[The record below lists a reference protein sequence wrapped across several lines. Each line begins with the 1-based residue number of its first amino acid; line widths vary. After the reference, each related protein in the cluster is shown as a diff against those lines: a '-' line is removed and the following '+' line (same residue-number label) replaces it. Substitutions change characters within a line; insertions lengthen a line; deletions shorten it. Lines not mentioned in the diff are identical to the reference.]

1 MKRYKAG
8 QFAITYQTRMMKK
21 IAQLAGGKEQ
31 LLQWIQENLGLG
43 KASAYRRLNGETL
56 FNLEEIVMIIQGFK
70 IPVTELFESHESVQ
84 YFYLKNIQPN
94 CYEDWFV
101 GFEKDFAGL
110 SSQPNP
116 ILQYTSTETPIF
128 YYFHFDEIAHFKF
141 YIWAKTIWGI
151 EELKDKPFSV
161 NDPMWNDNIKTLK
174 DNFLAR
180 YTQIPSIEYWT
191 PNCLSTNL
199 SQIQYF
205 LESYLFEDRS
215 VSLLLC
221 EQLRAMLKMIE
232 AQTKTGFKAPFGEVK
247 KTASFDLYYNEIL
260 HTNNTL
266 LFTSDTSQSLF
277 TTFGNPNTIKTQQKS
292 TCDYAATWFEKL
304 RKSSMKISTE
314 SDRNRTRLFKMLE
327 DKITKAEKLF
337 SGMI

>member
-1 MKRYKAG
+1 MKRYNAS
-8 QFAITYQTRMMKK
+8 QFAVSYQTRMMKK
-21 IAQLAGGKEQ
+21 IATMAGSKEN
-31 LLQWIQENLGLG
+31 LLTWLQDNLGLG
-43 KASAYRRLNGETL
+43 RASAYRRLNGEIL

-84 YFYLKNIQPN
+84 YFYLQKETPN
-94 CYEDWFV
+94 AYEDWFISLD
-101 GFEKDFAGL
+101 KDFSGL
-110 SSQPNP
+110 VDQTNP
-116 ILQYTSTETPIF
+116 VLQYTSTETPIF

-151 EELKDKPFSV
+151 ESLKGKPFKV
-161 NDPMWNDNIKTLK
+161 DDPMWNETVREQKEL
-174 DNFLAR
+174 FLTR
-180 YTQIPSIEYWT
+180 YTKIPSIEYWT

-199 SQIQYF
+199 NQIQYF

-215 VSLLLC
+215 VALLLC

-232 AQTKTGFKAPFGEVK
+232 EQTKTGYKKPYGAVK
-247 KTASFDLYYNEIL
+247 KPATFELYYNEIL

-277 TTFGNPNTIKTQQKS
+277 TTFGNPNTLKTQQRS
-292 TCDYAATWFEKL
+292 TCNYAGEWFKKL
-304 RKSSMKISTE
+304 RTSSLKISAE
-314 SDRNRTRLFKMLE
+314 SERNRLRLFKMLE